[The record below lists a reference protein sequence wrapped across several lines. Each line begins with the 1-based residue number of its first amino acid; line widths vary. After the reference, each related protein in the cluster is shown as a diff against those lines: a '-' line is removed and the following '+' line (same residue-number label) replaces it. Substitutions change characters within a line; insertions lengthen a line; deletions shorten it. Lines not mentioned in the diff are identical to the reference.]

1 MLLASVA
8 AVAAVAVAGSSWF
21 AATRSSPA
29 EPPSSSTMSELLRTN
44 GEVLSKALNE
54 ATARADRAVTERER
68 TAAQL
73 DQCHKDLQQRDDYLK
88 AAAPE
93 VRRLKEELDQA
104 KEALVRVEAY
114 FGAAAV
120 LEAQRHRGWLTRA
133 LAMGADAWGSADA
146 LVRRD

>member
-1 MLLASVA
+1 M
-8 AVAAVAVAGSSWF
+8 
-21 AATRSSPA
+21 
-29 EPPSSSTMSELLRTN
+29 MSELLRTN